1 MRWVQ
6 GCVRQNELGSGRPD
20 NYKRMRK
27 PFQGKVLASLEESLH
42 YSPGGRRDP
51 RLSQELFLFPRQG
64 KICSRRDDRE
74 RLAARIH
81 PLPRAGTS

>member
-1 MRWVQ
+1 
-6 GCVRQNELGSGRPD
+6 
-20 NYKRMRK
+20 
-27 PFQGKVLASLEESLH
+27 
-42 YSPGGRRDP
+42 
-51 RLSQELFLFPRQG
+51 LFLFPRQG